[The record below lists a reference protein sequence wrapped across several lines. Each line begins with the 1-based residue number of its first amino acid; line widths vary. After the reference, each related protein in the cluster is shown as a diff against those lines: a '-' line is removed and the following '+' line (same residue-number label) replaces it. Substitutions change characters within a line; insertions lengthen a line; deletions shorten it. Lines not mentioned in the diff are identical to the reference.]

1 MANDNKH
8 GDKNAGESKKVLMED
23 VPQPLDK
30 DYAHYP
36 PTTTEQVIKPLTKE
50 LQKTEV
56 PNTGNNTGTAKANA
70 PALPQQGNGIA
81 SKGGK
86 IVNDSK
92 KIVNST
98 DESYSDG
105 SGGAFEATEQV
116 MDWLSIT

>member
-1 MANDNKH
+1 MADDKKH
-8 GDKNAGESKKVLMED
+8 NDKNAEHSKKVSTED

-50 LQKTEV
+50 LKKTET
-56 PNTGNNTGTAKANA
+56 PNSGNNTGATKATSTSTQ
-70 PALPQQGNGIA
+70 QQGNGIE
-81 SKGGK
+81 SKGEK

-92 KIVNST
+92 KIVNTT

-116 MDWLSIT
+116 ND

>member
-1 MANDNKH
+1 MADNNKH
-8 GDKNAGESKKVLMED
+8 HNKHSENNISVED

-50 LQKTEV
+50 LKKSEE
-56 PNTGNNTGTAKANA
+56 PNTGNNIGTGKSNA
-70 PALPQQGNGIA
+70 ASPQQQSNGIE
-81 SKGGK
+81 SKGEK

-116 MDWLSIT
+116 ND